1 MTDAIAGIDEL
12 DADVAAWLERFR
24 KASGD
29 VGIDP
34 DVDALRDCFADVF
47 LSGDA
52 SGGRPVPLETFL
64 AVLPNRVRA
73 AAAAGVGRAVL
84 RSASAS
90 ALDEYWVLLRT
101 AWAAPRS
108 DGGELAMASSFLL
121 HRSDSGMRATVYLNH
136 EGLPRSLGA

>member
-1 MTDAIAGIDEL
+1 MQLLVSMSSTLTWPHGSKGFGGVRRRWYRSRCRR
-12 DADVAAWLERFR
+12 VARLFCGRVPVR
-24 KASGD
+24 RR
-29 VGIDP
+29 
-34 DVDALRDCFADVF
+34 LR
-47 LSGDA
+47 
-52 SGGRPVPLETFL
+52 GRPVPLETFL

-84 RSASAS
+84 RSAFSS

-108 DGGELAMASSFLL
+108 DGDELAMASSFLL